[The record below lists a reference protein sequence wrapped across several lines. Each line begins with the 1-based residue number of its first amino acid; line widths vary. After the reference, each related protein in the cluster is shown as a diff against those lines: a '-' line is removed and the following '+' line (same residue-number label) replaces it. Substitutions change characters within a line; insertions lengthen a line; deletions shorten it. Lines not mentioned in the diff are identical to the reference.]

1 MTYNKTVKTKE
12 VSNVSI
18 RGGTPDPVL
27 RGRIVE
33 AARELFFSRGFV
45 RVTAD
50 EIAGRLGI
58 SKATLYK
65 SFPSKEDI
73 LEAVVLEH
81 MNNIGGTV
89 EKLLA
94 DDSRSVVEKLA
105 RLFGY
110 VGARI
115 SQMGPLLIPDIQKS
129 APRLWRMIDD
139 FRRDKIN
146 RNFRVILESGRK
158 EGLFREDVDPD
169 LLLRMFINLVQEFIN
184 PAEILRSGRSPAA
197 AFESVIKVFFQ
208 GILTDEGRLDFSVE
222 MPAAVEP
229 RKEGAS

>member
-1 MTYNKTVKTKE
+1 MKIKKAAR
-12 VSNVSI
+12 VSKRSA
-18 RGGTPDPVL
+18 TPDPAL

-58 SKATLYK
+58 SKATLYRC
-65 SFPSKEDI
+65 FPSKEDI
-73 LEAVVLEH
+73 LEAVIREH

-105 RLFGY
+105 RLFGH
-110 VGARI
+110 VG
-115 SQMGPLLIPDIQKS
+115 SQLSRLGPFLIPEIQKS
-129 APRLWRMIDD
+129 APRIWRMIDD

-146 RNFRVILESGRK
+146 RNFKAILESGRG

-169 LLLRMFINLVQEFIN
+169 LLLRMFIRLVQEFIN

-197 AFESVIKVFFQ
+197 VFESVIKVFFQ
-208 GILTDEGRLDFSVE
+208 GILTDKGRLGFTAE
-222 MPAAVEP
+222 PPAVVEP
-229 RKEGAS
+229 RKECES

>member
-1 MTYNKTVKTKE
+1 VKTKI

-18 RGGTPDPVL
+18 KRSAADPVL

-33 AARELFFSRGFV
+33 AARGLFFSRGFV

-50 EIAGRLGI
+50 EIAGGLGI

-65 SFPSKEDI
+65 CFPSKEDI
-73 LEAVVLEH
+73 LEAVVRGH
-81 MNNIGGTV
+81 MNDIAGTV

-105 RLFGY
+105 RLFGH

-129 APRLWRMIDD
+129 APRLWLMVED

-169 LLLRMFINLVQEFIN
+169 LLLQMFISLVQEFIN
-184 PAEILRSGRSPAA
+184 PAEILRSGRSPAVSFKA
-197 AFESVIKVFFQ
+197 VIKVFFQ
-208 GILTDEGRLDFSVE
+208 GILTDSGRLDFSAE
-222 MPAAVEP
+222 LPAGFEP